1 MSKERPAAGA
11 IQSSSLVVHVWN
23 GVESGEEYDNLKT
36 QVVPDV
42 HGDDRR
48 QRLRGA
54 LQERLRRGSYGAQE
68 LGYAAPPGLGQP
80 APDPTYR
87 NQRRQETH
95 AEDSPEQ
102 TRPRAESGER

>member
-54 LQERLRRGSYGAQE
+54 LQERLRRDSYGAE
-68 LGYAAPPGLGQP
+68 GLVDAAALWLGQP
-80 APDPTYR
+80 APDPAYGK
-87 NQRRQETH
+87 QRPAARDEGK
-95 AEDSPEQ
+95 
-102 TRPRAESGER
+102 R